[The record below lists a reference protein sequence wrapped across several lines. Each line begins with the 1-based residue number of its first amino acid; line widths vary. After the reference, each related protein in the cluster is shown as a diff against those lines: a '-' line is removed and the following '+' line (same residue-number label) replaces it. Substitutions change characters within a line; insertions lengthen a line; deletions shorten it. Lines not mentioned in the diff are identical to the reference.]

1 MSSIYEFKDEALN
14 ESINIL
20 KKKMIAQQH
29 LSDDSDLDLLVSI
42 KDLEKKIKMHEHAIK
57 V

>member
-20 KKKMIAQQH
+20 KKKMTTQQH
-29 LSDDSDLDLLVSI
+29 FSDDSGLDLLVSI
-42 KDLEKKIKMHEHAIK
+42 KDLEKKIKMHEYAIK